1 MNWLVMAG
9 GRQLGPVS
17 QDELVVW
24 AREGRLRPEDLVWRN
39 GMPQWVRAGTAAEL
53 TAVVPELAIA
63 PEVPMGDDP
72 MLRAL
77 LPVGRSGW
85 AIAAGYL
92 GLFSILLVPA
102 PFALLSGVLAIRNI
116 RRNPKLH
123 GMGRAIFGIV
133 AGALGSLL
141 LLLLFV
147 FRNR

>member
-116 RRNPKLH
+116 RRNPTLH

>member
-24 AREGRLRPEDLVWRN
+24 AREGRLRSEDLVWRS

-53 TAVVPELAIA
+53 TALVPELAIA

-147 FRNR
+147 LRNR

>member
-24 AREGRLRPEDLVWRN
+24 AREGRLRSEDLVWRN

-53 TAVVPELAIA
+53 TALVPELAIA

-141 LLLLFV
+141 LLLLFEL
-147 FRNR
+147 RNR